1 MDFGNYGQANL
12 RDVPGYRAGWYHMT
26 SPPTVID
33 DLVVV
38 GSAIDD
44 NQRTAMPAGVVR
56 AFDARTG
63 GLRWSWD
70 PIPNVTTPVATG
82 NNADPVRSSGAANDM
97 VHHVCGSAAR
107 SHLHSNRQRQP

>member
-1 MDFGNYGQANL
+1 
-12 RDVPGYRAGWYHMT
+12 MT

-56 AFDARTG
+56 AFDTRTG

-70 PIPNVTTPVATG
+70 PIPNPTPAVIAMG
-82 NNADPVRSSGAANDM
+82 KAPVRSSGAANAWSIMSVDLQRHLIF
-97 VHHVCGSAAR
+97 VPPAAPALTSTAACGLATT
-107 SHLHSNRQRQP
+107 NGPIQ